1 MGELLLM
8 VADEFLAV
16 HLMPPKLADKPKILI
31 GRVESHRL
39 AQARDGLMAFPLLGL
54 MRRYDFL
61 FLLVGL
67 DELKSRLY
75 LPNQGVLDSPFPGQA
90 GKYVH
95 KKGGAPLRMRPH
107 SNSVSRSIRRT
118 SPVR

>member
-16 HLMPPKLADKPKILI
+16 YLMPPKLSYKPKILI

-39 AQARDGLMAFPLLGL
+39 AQSRDCLMTLPLLGL
-54 MRRYDFL
+54 MRGYDFL

-75 LPNQGVLDSPFPGQA
+75 LTDEGVLDSPFPGNA

-107 SNSVSRSIRRT
+107 SSSVSWS
-118 SPVR
+118 

>member
-16 HLMPPKLADKPKILI
+16 HLMASKLADKPEILI
-31 GRVESHRL
+31 SRVESHRL
-39 AQARDGLMAFPLLGL
+39 AQSGNGFMTLPLLGL
-54 MRRYDFL
+54 MGCNDFL

-67 DELKSRLY
+67 DEFKPCLY
-75 LPNQGVLDSPFPGQA
+75 LADQGVLDSPFA
-90 GKYVH
+90 GNARKYVH

-107 SNSVSRSIRRT
+107 SISVAWS
-118 SPVR
+118 